1 MPGRRTRTPGVKED
15 DDEVQEVPNN
25 VDWKTLADHIQC
37 IKVGITSM
45 FSNLSGKLTAQSGTF
60 PWKLLPAELAR
71 HRFVM
76 KGYPEDML
84 MPGEPRVTVAR
95 PKGISDLDKRER
107 VILAD
112 ALRSG
117 RLTIERQKNGDLGT
131 CKSIHFQYG

>member
-1 MPGRRTRTPGVKED
+1 
-15 DDEVQEVPNN
+15 
-25 VDWKTLADHIQC
+25 
-37 IKVGITSM
+37 
-45 FSNLSGKLTAQSGTF
+45 
-60 PWKLLPAELAR
+60 LAR

-117 RLTIERQKNGDLGT
+117 RLTIERQKKWRLGYVQINSLPIRLANHFIDQ
-131 CKSIHFQYG
+131 KSPIIFGEAPPEESLHSHGRRMLVDGTIDRQGIARRGPGAASTKVKQPK

>member
-1 MPGRRTRTPGVKED
+1 METIACRAGASPV
-15 DDEVQEVPNN
+15 
-25 VDWKTLADHIQC
+25 C
-37 IKVGITSM
+37 
-45 FSNLSGKLTAQSGTF
+45 
-60 PWKLLPAELAR
+60 
-71 HRFVM
+71 
-76 KGYPEDML
+76 GYSEDML

-95 PKGISDLDKRER
+95 PKGISDLDKHER